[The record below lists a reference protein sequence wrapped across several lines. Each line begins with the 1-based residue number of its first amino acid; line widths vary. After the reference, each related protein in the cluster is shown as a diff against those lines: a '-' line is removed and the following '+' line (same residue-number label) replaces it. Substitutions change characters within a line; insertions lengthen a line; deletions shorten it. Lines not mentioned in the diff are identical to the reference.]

1 VIDATTT
8 HCTGVPI
15 THITILEGNMQQIT
29 NWSEALLASLAGA
42 ATLFFAAVPRLIGF
56 AIILIVGWV
65 IAAVI
70 EKAVV
75 AVLRAVRFNVL
86 AERAGVAGFLQKSNV
101 QGDAA
106 GTIGIIARWFIRL
119 IALVV
124 AFDALGLVAVSDI
137 LRQLLMWLPNLV
149 VALVVLGVGGLA
161 ANALGNLVQGAAT
174 EGGMARPLL
183 LANVARYA
191 VWALAVM
198 VAINQLGIATALVNI
213 LLTAVAGAMALALGL
228 SFGLGARDT
237 AAAIVRKWY
246 EGQQA
251 SSLQL
256 RQAGDAA
263 ANQMNILQE
272 YLGPERRTMYA
283 DRRARSGGMAE

>member
-1 VIDATTT
+1 
-8 HCTGVPI
+8 
-15 THITILEGNMQQIT
+15 MQQIT
-29 NWSEALLASLAGA
+29 NWSEALMASLAGA

-56 AIILIVGWV
+56 AVILIVGWV

-149 VALVVLGVGGLA
+149 VALMVLGVGGLA

-183 LANVARYA
+183 LANAARYA

-213 LLTAVAGAMALALGL
+213 LLTAVVGAMALALGL

-263 ANQMNILQE
+263 NQMNILQE

-283 DRRARSGGMAE
+283 DRRARSSGMAE

>member
-1 VIDATTT
+1 
-8 HCTGVPI
+8 
-15 THITILEGNMQQIT
+15 
-29 NWSEALLASLAGA
+29 
-42 ATLFFAAVPRLIGF
+42 
-56 AIILIVGWV
+56 
-65 IAAVI
+65 
-70 EKAVV
+70 
-75 AVLRAVRFNVL
+75 
-86 AERAGVAGFLQKSNV
+86 
-101 QGDAA
+101 
-106 GTIGIIARWFIRL
+106 
-119 IALVV
+119 
-124 AFDALGLVAVSDI
+124 
-137 LRQLLMWLPNLV
+137 
-149 VALVVLGVGGLA
+149 VLGVGGLA

-183 LANVARYA
+183 LANAARYA

-213 LLTAVAGAMALALGL
+213 LLTAVVGAMALALGL

-263 ANQMNILQE
+263 NQMNILQE